1 MCLDSTYR
9 SQGNFDVTA
18 SMVPDELGPVRVLI
32 VSDIR
37 LHRESLVQ
45 CLASFAGLTV
55 VGHSSS
61 PTEALHAV
69 IECRP
74 EVILLDIGSERS
86 LELATLLNHE
96 KPTVKII
103 AYGVHDREQEV
114 IACAEAGVGGCFPW
128 DGSLSELAAA
138 VIGSRRDE
146 MCCSPKAVTALF
158 RRVASLTRLAP
169 PESDVLPLTGRETEI
184 LTHIARG
191 LSNKEIAQQLNIEV
205 PTVKN
210 HVHNILEKLQV
221 SSRHHAVR
229 RMRMEALRSLGRI
242 AG

>member
-1 MCLDSTYR
+1 
-9 SQGNFDVTA
+9 
-18 SMVPDELGPVRVLI
+18 MVPDELGPVRLLI

-45 CLASFAGLTV
+45 CLAHFSGLTV
-55 VGHSSS
+55 VAQSSSS
-61 PTEALHAV
+61 PEALHAV
-69 IECRP
+69 VESRP

-86 LELATLLNHE
+86 LELAALLNRE
-96 KPTVKII
+96 KPTMKII

-138 VIGSRRDE
+138 VIGSRRNE

-158 RRVASLTRLAP
+158 RRVASLARLVP
-169 PESDVLPLTGRETEI
+169 PEPSVSPLTGREIEI
-184 LTHIARG
+184 LSHIARG

-221 SSRHHAVR
+221 TSRHHAVR
-229 RMRMEALRSLGRI
+229 RMRMEAPRPLGRI